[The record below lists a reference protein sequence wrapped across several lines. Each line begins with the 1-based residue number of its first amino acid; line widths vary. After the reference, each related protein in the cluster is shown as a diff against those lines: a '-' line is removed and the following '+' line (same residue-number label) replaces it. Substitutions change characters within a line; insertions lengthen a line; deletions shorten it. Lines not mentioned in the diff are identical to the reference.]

1 MLFELESDAI
11 LLVDNGTGLIV
22 EANAAASQL
31 YGYAAG
37 ELRGMRNTDL
47 SAEPAET
54 RRVMDATP
62 PDQAAVV
69 TVPLRFHRKKDGTVF
84 PAEITGRFFM
94 DGGRSMHIAAIRDI
108 TSRWQAERA
117 LQESEERFRT
127 ILEHAPDGVFVEVD
141 RRFAYVNAATL
152 RLFGASSPEDLLG
165 APVLDRVHPDYRDLV
180 GERIRLLE
188 TEHRSAPP
196 TEQVYLRLDASSVP
210 VEASAA
216 PITYL
221 HKPGGLVFAR
231 DITQRKRLE
240 AELVQAQ
247 KLDSIGRIAGG
258 IAHDFNNMLN
268 VIGGYTEMALVRL
281 RSEDPLRAQLLEVK
295 QAADRATDLTRQ
307 LLAFSR
313 RQPSA
318 PRLLELNQR
327 LRSSEGMMKRL
338 LGESVRLQLDLW
350 KGSAIVKIDPAQL
363 DQLLVNLLA
372 NAKDALSGYG
382 SVRVETDVVTIG
394 DGVASSSGDC
404 APGPYVVL
412 AVTDNGCGMD
422 DETRAH
428 LFEPFFTTKGPLGC
442 SGLGLAV
449 VYGVVRQHLGCIDVA
464 SEVGR
469 GTTVRVLLPRQE
481 TVSLPVLRDG
491 TPAASAAT
499 VGQEVVLV
507 VEDEDQVR
515 RLVVTALERGG
526 YTVLQSGSPD
536 AALELARETPG
547 PIHLLLTDVIMPGMD
562 GAELQRRLER
572 VRTGF
577 RTLFMSGYAS
587 NIIGEHGVLDD
598 GICFIQKPF
607 SVIDLMRKV
616 REVLA

>member
-1 MLFELESDAI
+1 
-11 LLVDNGTGLIV
+11 
-22 EANAAASQL
+22 
-31 YGYAAG
+31 
-37 ELRGMRNTDL
+37 
-47 SAEPAET
+47 
-54 RRVMDATP
+54 
-62 PDQAAVV
+62 
-69 TVPLRFHRKKDGTVF
+69 
-84 PAEITGRFFM
+84 
-94 DGGRSMHIAAIRDI
+94 
-108 TSRWQAERA
+108 
-117 LQESEERFRT
+117 
-127 ILEHAPDGVFVEVD
+127 
-141 RRFAYVNAATL
+141 
-152 RLFGASSPEDLLG
+152 
-165 APVLDRVHPDYRDLV
+165 
-180 GERIRLLE
+180 
-188 TEHRSAPP
+188 
-196 TEQVYLRLDASSVP
+196 
-210 VEASAA
+210 
-216 PITYL
+216 
-221 HKPGGLVFAR
+221 
-231 DITQRKRLE
+231 
-240 AELVQAQ
+240 
-247 KLDSIGRIAGG
+247 
-258 IAHDFNNMLN
+258 
-268 VIGGYTEMALVRL
+268 MALVRL